1 MQSQVDK
8 IVTAEYSTLVMKA
21 ERRSGQEWVH
31 RYAGGG
37 SEREAP
43 TADVSFRYTI
53 LTRQVLTGIQFQDV
67 KPKLSIVLTEQQRL
81 GR

>member
-1 MQSQVDK
+1 M
-8 IVTAEYSTLVMKA
+8 AEYNTLVMKA

-31 RYAGGG
+31 WYAGGG

-53 LTRQVLTGIQFQDV
+53 SDIYALTGTHV
-67 KPKLSIVLTEQQRL
+67 RNAKPKLGIVLTE
-81 GR
+81 

>member
-1 MQSQVDK
+1 M
-8 IVTAEYSTLVMKA
+8 AEYNTSVVKA

-43 TADVSFRYTI
+43 TADVSFRCTI
-53 LTRQVLTGIQFQDV
+53 LKRYVLTGTQVRDV
-67 KPKLSIVLTEQQRL
+67 KPKLGIVLTKQQRL
-81 GR
+81 RR